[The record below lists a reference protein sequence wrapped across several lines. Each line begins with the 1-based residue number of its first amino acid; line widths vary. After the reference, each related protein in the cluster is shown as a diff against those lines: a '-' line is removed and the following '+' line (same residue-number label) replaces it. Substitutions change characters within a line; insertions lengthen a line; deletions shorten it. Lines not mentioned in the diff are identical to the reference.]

1 MGPSKCL
8 YSVSTTPQMDDY
20 DDIQI
25 EEFSYFD
32 FVEEMNENL
41 FDDDEVKDTKKS
53 FNFDSYLN
61 SNIDY

>member
-1 MGPSKCL
+1 
-8 YSVSTTPQMDDY
+8 MDDY
-20 DDIQI
+20 DDLQV
-25 EEFSYFD
+25 EEVSYFD

-41 FDDDEVKDTKKS
+41 FDDDEIKDKKKS

>member
-1 MGPSKCL
+1 
-8 YSVSTTPQMDDY
+8 MDDY

-32 FVEEMNENL
+32 FVEEMSEDL
-41 FDDDEVKDTKKS
+41 ADDEVKGKKKS
-53 FNFDSYLN
+53 FDFDSYLN